1 MFSAINQYSR
11 KFNFEILRHTKPSAT
26 AIQKQ
31 YLRPPFEGMYW
42 SGLCMQKLLPDFE
55 VQTILYI
62 GSGEGVH
69 AQIFQDQGK
78 TVTVIEYGNSIY
90 FQKAKDT
97 HRVIVED
104 FNQWKTQD
112 KFECVWASHI
122 LKHQPNPNQFLKN
135 IYNILDVNGVLA
147 ITIPPMKVQ
156 SVGGHLTLWNLG
168 MLFYNLIL
176 AGFDCRNACGRR
188 YDYNVSLI
196 LRKTPFTM
204 LEIAYDSG
212 DIELLAPF
220 FPYEVREGYYSDIT
234 SVNWLL

>member
-122 LKHQPNPNQFLKN
+122 LKHQPNPNQFLKEYLQYSRCKWSIGN
-135 IYNILDVNGVLA
+135 NDTAHESTISWRTPYTLESRYVVL
-147 ITIPPMKVQ
+147 
-156 SVGGHLTLWNLG
+156 
-168 MLFYNLIL
+168 
-176 AGFDCRNACGRR
+176 
-188 YDYNVSLI
+188 
-196 LRKTPFTM
+196 
-204 LEIAYDSG
+204 
-212 DIELLAPF
+212 
-220 FPYEVREGYYSDIT
+220 
-234 SVNWLL
+234 